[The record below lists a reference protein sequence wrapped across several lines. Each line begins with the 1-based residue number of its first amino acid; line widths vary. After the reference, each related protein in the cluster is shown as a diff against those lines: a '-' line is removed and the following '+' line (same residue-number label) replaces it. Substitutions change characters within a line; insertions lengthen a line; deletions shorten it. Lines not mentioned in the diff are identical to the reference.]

1 MLVPDAQNLDMA
13 SITWAALDN
22 NVIDDLFAAELEEL
36 HLADR
41 YEVHRVLGQGGQGT
55 VYLAKDLHMSRDVA
69 IKCAHEQTVA
79 AEINLLSHLSHNGI
93 PQVYD
98 CGVAIDGTHFL
109 VMQFIDGQRLDHYL
123 EMNQPPLSE
132 RLRIFTAIAQAI
144 DHAHQNGIVHRDLK
158 PSNIIVTP
166 TGHPFIIDWGL
177 AAKGD
182 PRAVCGSPHF
192 AAPEQLDGQPA
203 DHRADIFALGVLLY
217 MVCSGELPYARRVT
231 DFNEFRAVRAG
242 LRRIPLGQVRKDA
255 PKYLDRVSQRAS
267 SPQPGARYQ
276 SVDAL
281 LSVLREHEASVLRQ
295 ERTLLRKM
303 LKPALCVA
311 ILVGGMVGGFYARPY
326 VLDAMQLPED
336 TAHQHEEFVGPPAA
350 DEINWEGINW
360 QADGQPPEQLPQ
372 APQSEQ
378 HPDKHEQLG
387 PVNKADDISIPSL
400 SEIMGEPE
408 GFDEMD
414 LDDEASE

>member
-1 MLVPDAQNLDMA
+1 MA

-55 VYLAKDLHMSRDVA
+55 VYLAKDLHMSREVA

-132 RLRIFTAIAQAI
+132 RLRIFTAIARAI

-158 PSNIIVTP
+158 PSNIIVTAA
-166 TGHPFIIDWGL
+166 GHPYIIDWGL

-217 MVCSGELPYARRVT
+217 LVCSGELPYARRVT

-242 LRRIPLGQVRKDA
+242 LRRIPLRQVRKDA
-255 PKYLDRVSQRAS
+255 PKYLDRVSVRAS

-281 LSVLREHEASVLRQ
+281 LKALQEHERLLLWQERSLIRKLAKPIFIASVL
-295 ERTLLRKM
+295 
-303 LKPALCVA
+303 
-311 ILVGGMVGGFYARPY
+311 ILGLAGGFYLRPV
-326 VLDAMQLPED
+326 VLETIDAQQESLQQRD
-336 TAHQHEEFVGPPAA
+336 AFVGPPAA

-360 QADGQPPEQLPQ
+360 QTDVPQADTQMHKQQSQPPETAVERKSEAETPQ
-372 APQSEQ
+372 TPNTEQ
-378 HPDKHEQLG
+378 AQQTEDL
-387 PVNKADDISIPSL
+387 SIPSL

-414 LDDEASE
+414 LDDDAK